1 MLKKFF
7 LFLFLLVLLGGGLYV
22 FRQPILRSC
31 VTFLIKED
39 SLQHADA
46 MFVLSGGG
54 YDRGNE
60 AVKIFK
66 QGFANKI
73 ICTGGNPVVELKV
86 FDIDTLECDMTVAN
100 LRRQHIPDSCI
111 VQINYGTS
119 TLEEADTILSF
130 CKKHHFKKVIILSS
144 LMHTGRVN
152 TVFRK
157 RLAEANVQL
166 LLRGAPA
173 SRFNEMLW
181 WQTEDGLIAVNNE
194 WIKTFY
200 YWWKY

>member
-1 MLKKFF
+1 ML
-7 LFLFLLVLLGGGLYV
+7 LLILLGGVLYV

-66 QGFANKI
+66 QGFVNKI

-86 FDIDTLECDMTVAN
+86 FSIDTLESDMTVVN

-111 VQINYGTS
+111 VQIKYGTS
-119 TLEEADTILSF
+119 THEEADTILAF
-130 CKKHHFKKVIILSS
+130 CKEQHLKKIIILSS
-144 LMHTGRVN
+144 LLHTGRVN

-157 RLAEANVQL
+157 GLVEADVQL
-166 LLRGAPA
+166 MLHGAPN

-181 WQTEDGLIAVNNE
+181 WQSEDGLIAVNNE